1 MSTLAPLKPTDLTL
15 RPAGTTAAGAAPTG
29 PTPVRAQPLP
39 AVSPHEADAFTAA
52 SAQRVRTPLTITV
65 KRGDTLGQLA
75 SHFHVSVGALAKANH
90 IKNAN
95 VIFPGQRLT
104 IPGHFVSQGP
114 ARPVRSHPAGTHPT
128 KKHPAPPKVHLYT
141 VKRGDT
147 LGSIAAHFHTSV
159 SAIAK
164 RNHVR
169 NTNLIFPGQKLV
181 IGGTAGKR
189 KPGPVHHRPV
199 HGGRGHHAS
208 TNRAAI
214 YYAQPNGWTCGP
226 SSLTMAEAAWGVAS
240 RGRGTM
246 ERLSRAMHVSPDT
259 GVPGNASLV
268 AAQAR
273 RDGLHAEFSS
283 ASTAAA
289 VRAALLEGKT
299 CVVNGSLSSGGHFIY
314 VGGLDRHG
322 RFQIF
327 DPARP
332 WIHTW
337 SSGELTAFM
346 QHNPGQH
353 PTGFASVWK

>member
-15 RPAGTTAAGAAPTG
+15 RPTRAPAAPS
-29 PTPVRAQPLP
+29 P
-39 AVSPHEADAFTAA
+39 VSPRALPSVGPHQADAFTAA
-52 SAQRVRTPLTITV
+52 SAQRVRAPLTYTV
-65 KRGDTLGQLA
+65 KRGDTLGHIA
-75 SHFHVSVGALAKANH
+75 SHFHVSVAALSKANH
-90 IKNAN
+90 LRNAN
-95 VIFPGQRLT
+95 LIFPGQHLK
-104 IPGHFVSQGP
+104 IPGHFVTQGP
-114 ARPVRSHPAGTHPT
+114 VHHPVRPGAPGGKRRT
-128 KKHPAPPKVHLYT
+128 PPKVTLYT

-169 NTNLIFPGQKLV
+169 NANVIFPGQKLL
-181 IGGTAGKR
+181 IGGAVTQR
-189 KPGPVHHRPV
+189 TTGPVHHRPV
-199 HGGRGHHAS
+199 HRGHPS
-208 TNRAAI
+208 TNRGAI

-226 SSLTMAEAAWGVAS
+226 SSLTMAEAAWGVSS

-246 ERLSRAMHVSPDT
+246 ERLSRAMHVTPDT

-273 RDGLHAEFSS
+273 RDGLHAEFNGSS
-283 ASTAAA
+283 SSAA
-289 VRAALLEGKT
+289 VRAALRQGKT

-314 VGGLDRHG
+314 VGGLDRNG

-332 WIHTW
+332 WIHSW
-337 SSGELTAFM
+337 SGGELSAFM

-353 PTGFASVWK
+353 PTGFAAIWK